1 MSFTSDHAAIGKN
14 VSAVPA
20 RSASS
25 DLRPGESRASG
36 CGRESFL
43 RLEHVSKSFGRFNA
57 LRDISL
63 DIQEGE
69 FVCFLGPSGCGK
81 STLLRIIAGLARQD
95 AGRVMSE
102 GRDISALSPGQRR
115 FGIVFQSYALFP
127 NLDVRQNITYG
138 LHNQRMPRSA
148 IDNRLAELLD
158 LVGLAGSERKMP
170 AQLSGGQQQRV
181 ALARAIAPSPRLLLL
196 DEPLSALD
204 AKVRVHLR
212 EQIRE
217 LQTRLGVTTIMVTHD
232 QEEAMGIGDRI
243 VAMNHGNVE
252 QVGTPRDIYF
262 QPRTRFVAGFVG
274 RMSMFPGLLHND
286 RLEIGN
292 ATLPAPPL
300 SVRPWT
306 PTEVTVCIRPEHV
319 RLGDRA
325 EVGETTLTADVMGV
339 EFLGS
344 VLRAKLT
351 VPAFAGATLIVDT
364 AGMAVDRVGG
374 QAGAAVPIVI
384 PSSQLLVFSTGSDA
398 RNLAFPGEA

>member
-1 MSFTSDHAAIGKN
+1 MSFTSDKA
-14 VSAVPA
+14 SAVPA

-25 DLRPGESRASG
+25 DLRPGDGRASG
-36 CGRESFL
+36 SGREPFL
-43 RLEHVSKSFGRFNA
+43 RLEDVSKSFGRFNA

-63 DIQEGE
+63 DIREGE

-138 LHNQRMPRSA
+138 LHNQRMSRSA

-212 EQIRE
+212 EQIRD

-262 QPRTRFVAGFVG
+262 QPRTRFVASFVG
-274 RMSMFPGLLHND
+274 QMSMFPGLLHND
-286 RLEIGN
+286 CLEIGE

-306 PTEVTVCIRPEHV
+306 PIEVTVCIRPEHV

-325 EVGETTLTADVMGV
+325 EVGETALMADLMGL

-344 VLRAKLT
+344 VLRAKFA

-364 AGMAVDRVGG
+364 AGMAVDRIGG
-374 QAGAAVPIVI
+374 QAGTAVPIVI
-384 PSSQLLVFSTGSDA
+384 PSSQLMVFSTGSDA